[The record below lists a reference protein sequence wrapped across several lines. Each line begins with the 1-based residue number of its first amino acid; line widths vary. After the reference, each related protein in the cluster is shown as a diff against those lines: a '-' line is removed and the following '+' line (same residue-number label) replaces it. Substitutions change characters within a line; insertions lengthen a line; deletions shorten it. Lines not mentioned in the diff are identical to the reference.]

1 VSPTTAFPGP
11 LAAIWVCAVSWLGVA
26 VTLVLLSDLLGGVGP
41 AAIGI
46 AQALGVGLVATLAAR
61 SVPEPRA
68 ERLGLRGF
76 APGLVPWLVLLAP
89 LALVM
94 ARLDSALAGLLPELP
109 AAEEAASAAAELAAL
124 DPSAPLHWLEL
135 ALVAV
140 GLAPVVE
147 EFLYRGVLQQ
157 GLVARLGRAGGVA
170 CTAVLFALAHVQ
182 PWLPSS
188 GLLAAFLAAALL
200 GAVLGVVRLAGG
212 SLLAPILVHAAYN
225 AVALGAL
232 WWTGELAAEAS
243 AGDGRPPLPPQIWVP
258 AAAAVV
264 AGLAGLGPLARRSP
278 TALSIPA
285 TRRDDG

>member
-1 VSPTTAFPGP
+1 MSPAAAFPGP
-11 LAAIWVCAVSWLGVA
+11 LAAVWVCAVSWLGVA
-26 VTLVLLSDLLGGVGP
+26 VTLMLLSDLLGGIGL

-76 APGLVPWLVLLAP
+76 APGLLPWMLLLAP
-89 LALVM
+89 LALVV
-94 ARLDSALAGLLPELP
+94 ARLDAALEGLLPELP

-140 GLAPVVE
+140 GLSPVVE

-188 GLLAAFLAAALL
+188 GLLAAFLAATLL

-232 WWTGELAAEAS
+232 WWTAHLAPDAS
-243 AGDGRPPLPPQIWVP
+243 AADVRTPLPPQVWVP

-264 AGLAGLGPLARRSP
+264 AGLAGLGPLASRSP
-278 TALSIPA
+278 RALPLSPA
-285 TRRDDG
+285 RRDDD